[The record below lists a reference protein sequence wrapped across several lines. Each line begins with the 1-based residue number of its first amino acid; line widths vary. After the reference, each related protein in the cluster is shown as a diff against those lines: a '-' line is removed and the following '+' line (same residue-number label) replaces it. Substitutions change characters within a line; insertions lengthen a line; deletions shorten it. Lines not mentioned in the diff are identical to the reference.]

1 MENKIILTK
10 FLFAKFNLR
19 NLESTGT
26 MNTENN
32 QWQQSQLNVEM
43 NKIKGVNQIFYVINI
58 RHDGLK

>member
-26 MNTENN
+26 MNTKK
-32 QWQQSQLNVEM
+32 QPMVEIP
-43 NKIKGVNQIFYVINI
+43 IKF
-58 RHDGLK
+58 